1 MECTYTIQARSQ
13 PVLSGKP
20 EGPFCLS
27 CFFIFRNERNWM
39 KKSARLSERLVSPG
53 LPGLQVATRLP
64 YIMYS
69 KFQRF
74 ICFIFD
80 FMMFFVVLE
89 QNFTHPKL

>member
-1 MECTYTIQARSQ
+1 M
-13 PVLSGKP
+13 
-20 EGPFCLS
+20 
-27 CFFIFRNERNWM
+27 
-39 KKSARLSERLVSPG
+39 
-53 LPGLQVATRLP
+53 P

-89 QNFTHPKL
+89 QNFTHPKCQNCLFSSPAFGCLRANFEPKSCRFRAYNVPVSSSTGAVFEP